1 MIFKKKPVIEFISGN
16 WLARKHYPVKLAK
29 ECLPEYWKKMEI
41 KMADGGESVRK
52 CPGIGDWMQLGYI
65 IPAWTDIDIDQ
76 SGDYGP
82 AVMLSNSRDS
92 AAAHP
97 SAQCKGMLEQKS
109 HFGGSIK
116 LPHNWKIVTSP
127 GWSVMIVPLWYWKD
141 QPWEAMPGIIHTDN
155 HHGEVNI
162 NFVLKNK
169 DANIHIPAGTP
180 LVQIIPFKRE
190 SVDAISRAETQED
203 INRYKIILKAYEW
216 VKNGVSKFY
225 RIPLKYSI
233 QHRDTA
239 LNESLKFP
247 IDRY

>member
-1 MIFKKKPVIEFISGN
+1 MFFKKKPVIEFISAG

-82 AVMLSNSRDS
+82 SVLVSNGRES

-97 SAQCKGMLEQKS
+97 PAQCKGMLDQKS

-116 LPHNWKIVTSP
+116 LPHNWKIITSP
-127 GWSVMIVPLWYWKD
+127 GWSIMIMPLWYWKD

-162 NFVLKNK
+162 NFVLKSK
-169 DANIHIPAGTP
+169 ESIIHIPAGTP

-190 SVDAISRAETQED
+190 SVEAVSRAETQED

-216 VKNGVSKFY
+216 MKNGVSKFY

-233 QHRDTA
+233 QYKDTE
-239 LNESLKFP
+239 LTESLKFP